1 VRESGVCMNWR
12 IVVAIVVAFVVG
24 AGAGGLAE
32 HERVNSSNKSSA
44 TKHPTTTVRKST
56 PTTRKP
62 AKKVPPVWF
71 TDTKAAC
78 PALLRLSLTTSAQYS
93 TLATTPAW
101 ASAQV
106 ALLADL
112 KATGDAYRAL
122 VPVATAPGKVAL
134 KFLLADQLEEGAAVR
149 NATSW
154 PTYLRGRK
162 TPNAALRAK
171 EATAVVAYAKR
182 CPAS

>member
-1 VRESGVCMNWR
+1 MNWR

-32 HERVNSSNKSSA
+32 HERVNSSNKSAA
-44 TKHPTTTVRKST
+44 TKPTTTT
-56 PTTRKP
+56 IPPT
-62 AKKVPPVWF
+62 VWF
-71 TDTKAAC
+71 ADVKPAC
-78 PALLRLSLTTSAQYS
+78 PALLRLSSTASAQFS

-101 ASAQV
+101 AAARV

-122 VPVATAPGKVAL
+122 VPVATAPGKAAL
-134 KFLLADQLEEGAAVR
+134 RFLLSAQLEEGAAVQ

-154 PTYLRGRK
+154 PAYLKARK
-162 TPNAALRAK
+162 TPHAALRAK
-171 EATAVVAYAKR
+171 EASAVVAYAKR
-182 CPAS
+182 CSTS